1 MFIQEKCR
9 DPLAQAMAHVHSEYL
24 DEEGEEASNVEM
36 EVEMVVETADDS
48 LPATS
53 DKEELTETY
62 EGSAKA
68 AQEIIT
74 NKRSL
79 RSSVSNRCF

>member
-24 DEEGEEASNVEM
+24 DEEGEVDNLEM
-36 EVEMVVETADDS
+36 EIEMEIESTDM
-48 LPATS
+48 TS
-53 DKEELTETY
+53 YKEETLTETY
-62 EGSAKA
+62 EDTKVV
-68 AQEIIT
+68 QEV

-79 RSSVSNRCF
+79 EKSVSR